1 MHIEK
6 LKNDKGV
13 TLAALTVY
21 IIIFTLI
28 LGVVTTINTSFFSTI
43 GGVVDT
49 PQYLSEFNKFS
60 MFFVTDVKNYNQA
73 NVTNNTIEFENGPTY
88 KFEDNTIYRNDTI
101 VAEDVLNCTF
111 TTNDYN
117 VNSTTKQ
124 IINVDMR
131 IGKKDKKSVVKNVDF
146 TLKYW

>member
-6 LKNDKGV
+6 FKNDKGV

-28 LGVVTTINTSFFSTI
+28 LGVVTTISTSFFSTI

-88 KFEDNTIYRNDTI
+88 KFQDNNIYRNETLI
-101 VAEDVLNCTF
+101 AKNVLNCTF
-111 TTNDYN
+111 STNDFN
-117 VNSTTKQ
+117 VNNTMKQ
-124 IINVDMR
+124 IINVNMK
-131 IGKKDKKSVVKNVDF
+131 IGKNDEKSVIKNVDF
-146 TLKYW
+146 TLRYW

>member
-28 LGVVTTINTSFFSTI
+28 LGVVTTISTSFFSTI

-88 KFEDNTIYRNDTI
+88 KFQDNNIYRNETLI
-101 VAEDVLNCTF
+101 AKNVLNCTF
-111 TTNDYN
+111 STNDFN
-117 VNSTTKQ
+117 VNNTMKQ
-124 IINVDMR
+124 IINVNMK
-131 IGKKDKKSVVKNVDF
+131 IGKNDEKSVIKNVDF
-146 TLKYW
+146 TLRYW